1 MVCFW
6 VPPNLFMVNFECS
19 VHFFRCSYILQLNI
33 TNWLTFAFKTLLT
46 KSKHNSTTV
55 IAPYQFIVRMDNK
68 TMCHIYFD
76 YTIILR
82 IRNIKNLKKS
92 WKKKLKKTRTL
103 SYFFCLFCSGTLIH
117 DDIMASLVNH
127 ASTNL
132 ALVTLFTKAPNEF
145 IAMWTENRLSE
156 IGSHEFM
163 TFDLVNIC
171 FYSLPTLVF
180 HTTVLFCELLDW
192 LFLFLFTGPCQLN
205 SNLDLTIRFQ
215 GDLKSI

>member
-19 VHFFRCSYILQLNI
+19 VHFFRGSCILQLNT

-46 KSKHNSTTV
+46 KSKHNRTTV

-68 TMCHIYFD
+68 TMWHIYFD
-76 YTIILR
+76 YTIILWMK
-82 IRNIKNLKKS
+82 NIKI
-92 WKKKLKKTRTL
+92 WKKKWKNKHIIL
-103 SYFFCLFCSGTLIH
+103 SYFFCLFCSGTLIN

-132 ALVTLFTKAPNEF
+132 ALVTLFTEAPNEF

-156 IGSHEFM
+156 IGSHKFM
-163 TFDLVNIC
+163 TFDLVNIS

-180 HTTVLFCELLDW
+180 HTTILFCELLDW
-192 LFLFLFTGPCQLN
+192 LFLFL
-205 SNLDLTIRFQ
+205 
-215 GDLKSI
+215 

>member
-1 MVCFW
+1 MVWFW
-6 VPPNLFMVNFECS
+6 IPPNLFMVNFECS
-19 VHFFRCSYILQLNI
+19 VHFFRGSCILQLNT
-33 TNWLTFAFKTLLT
+33 TNWLTFALKTLLT
-46 KSKHNSTTV
+46 KSKHNRTTV

-68 TMCHIYFD
+68 TMCHIYLD

-82 IRNIKNLKKS
+82 MRNIKN
-92 WKKKLKKTRTL
+92 WKKNGKTRML
-103 SYFFCLFCSGTLIH
+103 SYFFCLFCSRTLIH
-117 DDIMASLVNH
+117 DDVMASLVNH

-145 IAMWTENRLSE
+145 IAMWAENRLSK

-163 TFDLVNIC
+163 TFDLVNIS

-180 HTTVLFCELLDW
+180 HTTIVFCELLDW

-205 SNLDLTIRFQ
+205 SNLYLTIRFQ
-215 GDLKSI
+215 GDLKSILYFQK